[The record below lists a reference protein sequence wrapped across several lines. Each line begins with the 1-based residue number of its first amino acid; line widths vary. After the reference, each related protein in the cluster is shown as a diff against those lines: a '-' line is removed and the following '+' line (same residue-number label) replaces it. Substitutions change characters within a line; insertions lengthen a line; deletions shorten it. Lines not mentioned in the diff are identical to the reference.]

1 MGTARRRSLNV
12 PDLGMMIAA
21 VLLIL
26 QIASASAAP
35 PQQFDVASVK
45 SNSVTPG
52 CPQFRCGVTTM
63 PRSGRLIIQNYSLR
77 MLIRTAYGIGVDDIH
92 GGPAWRDDDKFDI
105 EAKANGPVE
114 NDRSLFLMLRQLLAD
129 RFKLKLHSATR
140 EAPAYALVAG
150 NSGLKIR
157 KSQDGISA
165 PRGPLGVGTLQLFRG
180 DADQR
185 RITGTATMTE
195 FATFLSRIAGRSLV
209 DPGRPV
215 LDETKVSGGFDI
227 NLSWTPEPAFAG
239 ELDPALISAIQD
251 RLGLKVEV
259 RKGSAEILV
268 IDSAEKPL
276 PD

>member
-1 MGTARRRSLNV
+1 MI
-12 PDLGMMIAA
+12 IAA
-21 VLLIL
+21 ILLIL
-26 QIASASAAP
+26 QIANAP
-35 PQQFDVASVK
+35 VAPLQQFDVASIK
-45 SNSVTPG
+45 ANTVTPG
-52 CPQFRCGVTTM
+52 CPPFRCGVTTM

-77 MLIRTAYGIGVDDIH
+77 LLIRTAYGIGVDDIH

-105 EAKANGPVE
+105 EAKAGGPVE

-140 EAPAYALVAG
+140 EAPVYALVTG
-150 NSGLKIR
+150 SGGLKIR

-165 PRGPLGVGTLQLFRG
+165 PRGPLGVGTLQLLRV

-195 FATFLSRIAGRSLV
+195 FATFLSRISGRSLV

-215 LDETKVSGGFDI
+215 LDETNVSGGFDI
-227 NLSWTPEPAFAG
+227 NLSWTAEPAFAG

-259 RKGSAEILV
+259 RKGLAEILV
-268 IDSAEKPL
+268 IDSAERPS